1 MKRLALDA
9 PPGIARSLARR
20 PAAIPVSDPDART
33 RDLGEL
39 VSKTIIVVLFSL
51 MAVRLAADA
60 RATGHVTGVL
70 LLVSEALVVVL
81 TMFRRPAALV
91 DRTPTARLLT
101 ALSMFGPPLV
111 RPASF
116 MALAPEMLTAMITG
130 LGLVVVVLGKL
141 SLGRSF
147 GLTPANRGVVCSGV
161 YRFVRH
167 PIYLGYMTTHVGF
180 LLANAS
186 AWNISLLV
194 VADIAMM
201 FRALYEERALG
212 HDAGYRDY
220 MQRVRWRVLPGVF

>member
-9 PPGIARSLARR
+9 PPAIARGVTLRPADFTIFDPEARR
-20 PAAIPVSDPDART
+20 

-39 VSKTIIVVLFSL
+39 ASKTIIVVLFSL

-81 TMFRRPAALV
+81 TMFRRPAGVV
-91 DRTPTARLLT
+91 DRTLMARLLT

-111 RPASF
+111 RPASLT
-116 MALAPEMLTAMITG
+116 AIAPETLTAMITG
-130 LGLVVVVLGKL
+130 LGLVVVVFGKV

-167 PIYLGYMTTHVGF
+167 PIYLGYLMTHVGF
-180 LLANAS
+180 LLANPTE
-186 AWNISLLV
+186 WNITLLIT
-194 VADIAMM
+194 ADLALML
-201 FRALYEERALG
+201 RALREEQALSQ
-212 HDAGYRDY
+212 DAEYHHY
-220 MQRVRWRVLPGVF
+220 MQRVRWRLVPGVF

>member
-9 PPGIARSLARR
+9 PSGLAGGFTARPASVAIPPSDARR
-20 PAAIPVSDPDART
+20 

-39 VSKTIIVVLFSL
+39 ASKTIIVVLFSM

-70 LLVSEALVVVL
+70 LMVSEALVVVL
-81 TMFRRPAALV
+81 TMFRRPAGLV
-91 DRTPTARLLT
+91 DRTLNARLLT

-111 RPASF
+111 RPASS
-116 MALAPEMLTAMITG
+116 MALAPEALTAMITG
-130 LGLVVVVLGKL
+130 IGLMIVVFGKV

-161 YRFVRH
+161 YRCVRH
-167 PIYLGYMTTHVGF
+167 PIYLGYLTTHVGF

-186 AWNISLLV
+186 LWNVSLLLT
-194 VADIAMM
+194 ADMALML
-201 FRALYEERALG
+201 RALLEEDALSQ
-212 HDAGYRDY
+212 DAEYRDY
-220 MQRVRWRVLPGVF
+220 MQRVRWRLLPGVF